1 MLAVILQ
8 QGLCFQG
15 PPGEK
20 KQSQSWHPMP
30 YASVLETNHI
40 LIQCL
45 KKKIS
50 KLWPWTICLCLWIK
64 FYWNPFFFH
73 WNDSNSYWDRVYY
86 VPWSFIHEASPPS
99 PHPRPGPAPYPLT
112 HHSLTH
118 LHLQRDRHQETQLT
132 VTEHLLYARY
142 CHTFTCTASFN
153 PSQQSYR

>member
-118 LHLQRDRHQETQLT
+118 PTP
-132 VTEHLLYARY
+132 TEGQAPGDTANSYW
-142 CHTFTCTASFN
+142 TFTVC
-153 PSQQSYR
+153 PVLSYLYMYCLI